1 MIRVYMA
8 KFHRDEQLQHTACLP
23 EWLTPV
29 QAGAAL
35 TEERVAQV
43 LDNTGKNISHKNP
56 NYCELTVLYWMWKN
70 ALSSDICTDILYY
83 GLFHY
88 RRWLDIREGD
98 ISRMTDQDVDA
109 VLPYPTIHEP
119 DIREH
124 HARYIKKSDWDAAL
138 RALEELEPAY
148 YAAYD
153 AVFSQE
159 YLYNYNIIIAKK
171 KLINEY
177 CNWLFPILERIEDL
191 SDPEGSGRADRYIG
205 YIGENLLTLY
215 FTYHKNDL
223 NIAHT
228 GRIMLT

>member
-1 MIRVYMA
+1 MMRVFMA
-8 KFHRDEQLQHTACLP
+8 KFYRDEQLQNAAALP
-23 EWLTPV
+23 AWLTPI

-35 TEERVAQV
+35 TKERVARV
-43 LDNTGKNISHKNP
+43 IDCTGDHISHKNP

-70 ALSSDICTDILYY
+70 CVLLDTGKTPRYY

-88 RRWLDIREGD
+88 RRWLDLKDED
-98 ISRMTDQDVDA
+98 MDRMIGCDVDV

-124 HARYIKKSDWDAAL
+124 HARYIKESDWEAMLQAL
-138 RALEELEPAY
+138 SELSPAY

-153 AVFSQE
+153 LVFSQE
-159 YLYNYNIIIAKK
+159 YLYNYNIFIAKK
-171 KLINEY
+171 NLLKQY
-177 CNWLFPILERIEDL
+177 CEWLFPILERIEEL
-191 SDPEGSGRADRYIG
+191 SRPKGSQRADRYIG

-215 FTYHKNDL
+215 FMYHQKDF